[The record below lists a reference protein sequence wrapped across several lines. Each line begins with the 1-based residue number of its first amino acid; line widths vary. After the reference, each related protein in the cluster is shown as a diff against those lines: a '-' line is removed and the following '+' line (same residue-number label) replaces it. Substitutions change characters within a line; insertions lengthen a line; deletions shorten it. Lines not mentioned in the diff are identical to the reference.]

1 MTPPTGQKAKM
12 LAGELYLATDPQL
25 VAEDQR
31 AQELLFRFNIEF
43 ALSVVIKDGAWLGG
57 GAIVCPA
64 GGVVTRDLSPGVLA
78 VGNPCRVLR
87 SLDK

>member
-31 AQELLFRFNIEF
+31 AQL
-43 ALSVVIKDGAWLGG
+43 
-57 GAIVCPA
+57 
-64 GGVVTRDLSPGVLA
+64 PGLQ
-78 VGNPCRVLR
+78 VGKLNAEGLVG
-87 SLDK
+87 